1 MDSGYDHSDSDGMVL
16 RTQLT
21 PLMDKYD
28 IDIVLQ
34 DMMTIHTPEHISYR
48 VMDRHMSNVFT
59 KQKIQQITQ
68 KKTTATK
75 SLIQQ
80 IKVERL

>member
-1 MDSGYDHSDSDGMVL
+1 
-16 RTQLT
+16 
-21 PLMDKYD
+21 MDKYD
-28 IDIVLQ
+28 IDVVLQ
-34 DMMTIHTPEHISYR
+34 GHDHTYSEHISYR
-48 VMDRHMSNVFT
+48 VMGRHMINSQ

-80 IKVERL
+80 KVERL

>member
-1 MDSGYDHSDSDGMVL
+1 MLYFRD
-16 RTQLT
+16 
-21 PLMDKYD
+21 
-28 IDIVLQ
+28 
-34 DMMTIHTPEHISYR
+34 MTIHTPEHISYR
-48 VMDRHMSNVFT
+48 VMDRHMINSQ

-80 IKVERL
+80 KVERL